1 MEIQF
6 EQNRDFNQRHRDDQE
21 PVSDT
26 QEGQK
31 GEPQGEEGNP
41 NQRFANRESYQKDH
55 PELDRRPADVANGNA
70 ADTGSEDSSAVAGVM
85 DDTPL
90 SVSKQATEKGEDPN
104 HNADLENKEDTN
116 SDEDNEQ

>member
-31 GEPQGEEGNP
+31 GEPQGE
-41 NQRFANRESYQKDH
+41 
-55 PELDRRPADVANGNA
+55 
-70 ADTGSEDSSAVAGVM
+70 
-85 DDTPL
+85 
-90 SVSKQATEKGEDPN
+90 
-104 HNADLENKEDTN
+104 
-116 SDEDNEQ
+116 

>member
-26 QEGQK
+26 REGQK
-31 GEPQGEEGNP
+31 GQPQGEEGNP
-41 NQRFANRESYQKDH
+41 NQRFANREGFQKDQ
-55 PELDRRPADVANGNA
+55 PELDRRPADVANNNA
-70 ADTGSEDSSAVAGVM
+70 SSTGGEDSSAVAGVV

-90 SVSKQATEKGEDPN
+90 SVSNKATTKGEDPN
-104 HNADLENKEDTN
+104 HNADLENEEDRGNDETN
-116 SDEDNEQ
+116 ER